1 MCKKSYKY
9 KVVITDAEYK
19 SFNLERKELEKTN
32 ADLSVCQCKSEDEI
46 IEAAKDADG
55 LIVQYALITRH
66 VIESLEKCKVIAR
79 YGIGVDSIDIEA
91 AIEHGICVVNVQEY
105 CLDEVSDHTMALAL
119 ACIRK
124 VVMLNNA
131 VKKGIWDFKMSVPIF
146 RLKNMKL
153 GLVGFGNIA
162 RMVSCK
168 AQAFGMSVIVYDPYI
183 SSSVMTQKNV
193 KKVNLEDLLAEAD
206 IISLHLPLT
215 KDTKYMFT
223 EKEFK
228 LMKNTAF
235 IINTGRGPL
244 IKEKDLYRA
253 LKEKWIAGAALD
265 VTEKEPIGP
274 NNNLLKLDNII
285 ITPHVAFYSDES
297 LRDLQRSAAKGV
309 AQVLK
314 GEIPSSI
321 VNKEVLKKIN
331 ENLKSK

>member
-1 MCKKSYKY
+1 MTNKKNYKY

-19 SFNLERKELEKTN
+19 SFDLERKELEKAD
-32 ADLSVCQCKSEDEI
+32 ADLLVCQCKSEDEI

-55 LIVQYALITRH
+55 LIVQYASITRRI
-66 VIESLEKCKVIAR
+66 IESLKKCKAIAR
-79 YGIGVDSIDIEA
+79 YGIGVDSIDVEA
-91 AIEHGICVVNVQEY
+91 ATEHGICIVNVPEY
-105 CLDEVSDHTMALAL
+105 CIDEVSDHTIALAL
-119 ACIRK
+119 TCVRK
-124 VVMLNNA
+124 VVILNDA
-131 VKKGIWDFKMSVPIF
+131 VKKGIWNFRISAPIF
-146 RLKNMKL
+146 RLRNMKL

-162 RMVSCK
+162 RMVSQK
-168 AQAFGMSVIVYDPYI
+168 ARIFGLNVIAYDPYI
-183 SSSVMTQKNV
+183 SSSVMTQNNV
-193 KKVNLEDLLAEAD
+193 KKVSLEDLLKEAD

-223 EKEFK
+223 KKEFK
-228 LMKNTAF
+228 LMKNTTF

-244 IKEKDLYRA
+244 IKEADLYRA
-253 LKEKWIAGAALD
+253 LNEKWIAGAGLD
-265 VTEKEPIGP
+265 VIEKEPIDP

-321 VNKEVLKKIN
+321 VNKEVLKK
-331 ENLKSK
+331 

>member
-19 SFNLERKELEKTN
+19 SFDLERKELEKAD
-32 ADLSVCQCKSEDEI
+32 ADLSICQCKSEDEI
-46 IEAAKDADG
+46 IKAAKDADG
-55 LIVQYALITRH
+55 LIIQYALITRH

-91 AIEHGICVVNVQEY
+91 ATEHGICVVNVQEY
-105 CLDEVSDHTMALAL
+105 CLDEVSDHAMALSL

-131 VKKGIWDFKMSVPIF
+131 VKKGIWDFKMSAPIF

-168 AQAFGMSVIVYDPYI
+168 AQAFGLNVVAYDPYI
-183 SSSVMTQKNV
+183 PSSVMNKINV

-215 KDTKYMFT
+215 KDTKYMFA

-228 LMKNTAF
+228 SMKNTAF
-235 IINTGRGPL
+235 IINTGRGQL
-244 IKEKDLYRA
+244 IKEEDLYKA
-253 LKEKWIAGAALD
+253 LSKKWIAGAALD
-265 VTEKEPIGP
+265 VTEKEPIDP

-314 GEIPSSI
+314 GGISSSI
-321 VNKEVLKKIN
+321 VNKEVLKK
-331 ENLKSK
+331 